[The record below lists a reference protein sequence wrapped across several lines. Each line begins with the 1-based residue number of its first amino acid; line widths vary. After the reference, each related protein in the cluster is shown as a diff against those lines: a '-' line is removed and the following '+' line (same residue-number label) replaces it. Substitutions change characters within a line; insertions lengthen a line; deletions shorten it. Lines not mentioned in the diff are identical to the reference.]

1 MIKAFKLGLLI
12 SLITLSPIVSQE
24 DYTELT
30 WDMMK
35 ELNYETGE
43 VPESLQKLHH
53 QMVEVAG
60 FIVPLEQGEYLDTVT
75 EFLLVPD
82 PFACIH
88 VPPPPPN
95 QMILVTMHEEIPTDI
110 DIDGVAI
117 QGLLTIPTQDNNS
130 DIVSFELYG
139 YSAEETYV
147 EFDDSFYEDEDFY
160 MYYDD

>member
-43 VPESLQKLHH
+43 VPQSLQKLHH

-82 PFACIH
+82 PCLHSRAS
-88 VPPPPPN
+88 
-95 QMILVTMHEEIPTDI
+95 PT
-110 DIDGVAI
+110 A
-117 QGLLTIPTQDNNS
+117 
-130 DIVSFELYG
+130 
-139 YSAEETYV
+139 
-147 EFDDSFYEDEDFY
+147 
-160 MYYDD
+160 

>member
-1 MIKAFKLGLLI
+1 
-12 SLITLSPIVSQE
+12 
-24 DYTELT
+24 
-30 WDMMK
+30 
-35 ELNYETGE
+35 
-43 VPESLQKLHH
+43 
-53 QMVEVAG
+53 
-60 FIVPLEQGEYLDTVT
+60 
-75 EFLLVPD
+75 
-82 PFACIH
+82 
-88 VPPPPPN
+88 
-95 QMILVTMHEEIPTDI
+95 MILVTMHEEIPTDI